1 MRISDWSSD
10 VCSSDLMRA
19 LPEPERGEMID
30 GLKSFLHVNDDES
43 FRMIVAW
50 LVASLRPTGPYPI
63 LMISGEQGSSKTTT
77 ARVCRA
83 LCDPNL
89 APGRAPPRDERDLIR
104 SAEHTSELQ
113 SIIRISYADFCL

>member
-1 MRISDWSSD
+1 
-10 VCSSDLMRA
+10 
-19 LPEPERGEMID
+19 
-30 GLKSFLHVNDDES
+30 
-43 FRMIVAW
+43 MIVAW

-89 APGRAPPRDERDLIR
+89 APGRAPPRDERDLISTAPTSHVMSYDNLSSMPPWLADR
-104 SAEHTSELQ
+104 SEESRVGQEGGSTSR
-113 SIIRISYADFCL
+113 SRGSTFH